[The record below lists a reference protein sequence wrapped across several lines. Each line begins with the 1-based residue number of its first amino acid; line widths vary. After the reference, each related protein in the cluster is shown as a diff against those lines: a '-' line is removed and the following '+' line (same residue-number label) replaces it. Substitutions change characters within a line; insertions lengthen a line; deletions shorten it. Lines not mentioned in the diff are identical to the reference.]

1 MTSEASRQSFRAR
14 YVFTATG
21 EQGLPDVLR
30 DGVVTV
36 EAGRIGSVEPFRGGQ
51 RVHDLGNVAVLPG
64 LVNAHTHL
72 EFSDLATPL
81 GKPGMSLP
89 AWIRAVIDWRKS
101 NPSSPAAIER
111 GLIESVAA
119 GVTALGEIGT
129 QGRWTKDLIPP
140 IDVTVFEEAIAP
152 TAERETV
159 AVSAAEQFADL
170 PADVW
175 RRGISPHAPYTLTQH
190 AFERL
195 VSLADRY
202 QSPVAMH
209 LAESREELEYLAA
222 GTGPFAELFDSL
234 NIHPTRAERGS
245 LTRPLLYLDR
255 LATAPRSLVIHG
267 NYLAGDEV
275 DLIARH
281 ASRMSVVYCPRTH
294 AYFAHD
300 PHPLPR
306 LLEAGCVVAL
316 GTDSRASNPDLALLD
331 EMRLV
336 ARQFPQL
343 SPAAVLRLGTI
354 CGARALGIASQT
366 GSLEPGKDA
375 NLAVV
380 ALLGDGSKSDPLEA
394 LFASALPVVA
404 TCFRGQWL
412 TSPPRA

>member
-1 MTSEASRQSFRAR
+1 MTSEASRQSLRAR
-14 YVFTATG
+14 YIFKVAG

-36 EAGRIGSVEPFRGGQ
+36 EAGRIVSVGPFTSGQ
-51 RVHDLGNVAVLPG
+51 KVRDLGDVAVLPG

-72 EFSDLATPL
+72 EFSDLAAPL

-89 AWIRAVIDWRKS
+89 AWIRAVIDWRQS
-101 NPSSPAAIER
+101 NPPSSVAIER
-111 GLIESVAA
+111 GLDESAAA
-119 GVTALGEIGT
+119 GVTTLGEIGT
-129 QGRWTKDLIPP
+129 QGRWTNKLVPP
-140 IDVTVFEEAIAP
+140 IDVTVFEETIAP
-152 TAERETV
+152 TAERET
-159 AVSAAEQFADL
+159 AVLDITEQFASS
-170 PADVW
+170 PAGAW
-175 RRGISPHAPYTLTQH
+175 HRGISPHAPYTLTQH

-195 VSLADRY
+195 VSLAERY
-202 QSPVAMH
+202 QLPLAMH

-222 GTGPFAELFDSL
+222 ATGPFADLFGSL
-234 NIHPTRAERGS
+234 NIRPTRADRGS
-245 LTRPLLYLDR
+245 LTRPLHYLER
-255 LATAPRSLVIHG
+255 LANAPRSLVIHG
-267 NYLAGDEV
+267 NYLAGDEI

-294 AYFAHD
+294 AYFEHA

-316 GTDSRASNPDLALLD
+316 GTDSRASNPDVALLD

-343 SPAAVLRLGTI
+343 PPAMVLRLGTLS
-354 CGARALGIASQT
+354 GAQSFGIASHT

-380 ALLGDGSKSDPLEA
+380 ALGDGSASDPFES

-404 TCFRGQWL
+404 TCFRGEWL
-412 TSPPRA
+412 TNPPRAS